1 MPSVYPPP
9 KRRWPGLVAAY
20 VLLIIVLALP
30 GVPLYYYLDPT
41 HKPLVIRVCTGVLL
55 AFTLYRLVRSVR
67 ERLEQ
72 QPASDFAAAAR
83 PRLEV
88 TYLAPPFERWQQE
101 VRHSMHSRS
110 YFVQVL
116 RPRLLAL
123 WEHKGRAR
131 GANGLTNVAVQSAD
145 EVAPGPLSVLWQE
158 PQRRL
163 LPRQGIPL
171 RTLQALVQALEER

>member
-1 MPSVYPPP
+1 MYPPP

-20 VLLIIVLALP
+20 VGLIIVLALP

-55 AFTLYRLVRSVR
+55 AFTLYKLVRGVR
-67 ERLEQ
+67 EQLEH

-83 PRLEV
+83 PRQEI
-88 TYLAPPFERWQQE
+88 TYLAPPFEKWQHE
-101 VRHSMHSRS
+101 VTYSVPSRS

-123 WEHKGRAR
+123 YEYKRRRRTG
-131 GANGLTNVAVQSAD
+131 NGLTAGAAPSAD
-145 EVAPGPLSVLWQE
+145 SVEPGPLTVLWHE
-158 PQRRL
+158 PRRRRL
-163 LPRQGIPL
+163 PRRGIPL
-171 RTLQALVQALEER
+171 RTLQALVQALEEL